1 MKRAAAVF
9 VLVAALVF
17 AMVGTASAAYEF
29 YMQIQGIPGES
40 TDEKHK
46 NWIEVLSISQP
57 SAQQLPMVA
66 GQATMPTPPRP
77 TGTAGAGQV
86 TITKALD
93 KSSPGL
99 FQCCAGGK
107 QMVSVRIEQLRDR
120 MPFMAY
126 DLKNVLIT
134 RYVLSRPTGRPPME
148 EVSFNYARV
157 EWTYT
162 VSPTPTTAPTVG
174 GAGTPK

>member
-1 MKRAAAVF
+1 MKRTAAVF

-40 TDEKHK
+40 TEKNHVG
-46 NWIEVLSISQP
+46 WIEVLSIAQP
-57 SAQQLPMVA
+57 SSQQLPMVV
-66 GQATMPTPPRP
+66 GQGTMPTPPRP

-86 TITKALD
+86 TIMKALD
-93 KSSPGL
+93 KSSPQI
-99 FQCCAGGK
+99 FQSCAGGK
-107 QMVSVRIEQLRDR
+107 QMGSVRIEQFRDR

-134 RYVLSRPTGRPPME
+134 RYVLSRPSGKLPME
-148 EVSFNYARV
+148 EISFNYASI
-157 EWTYT
+157 EWVYT
-162 VSPTPTTAPTVG
+162 PSSAPTAG
-174 GAGTPK
+174 GVVTPK